1 MGERFKGGQIGR
13 VERGSRAGK
22 VGRGASRVILVILA
36 VAILA
41 LALPAMAADTPKQPS
56 RPDAHFIRVLRGGS
70 EVEFY
75 GEIRAGAAQELRAVL
90 EANPQAKVIHLNSPG
105 GSVLEA
111 RRMSVLIR
119 AKNLIATV
127 DAYCNSACVF
137 AYLGA
142 EQRYISSDGELG
154 LHHESS
160 DNATPSEIAASELID
175 QDFMADLGIKADFIK
190 KAFSAP
196 ASGLWVPSTRELID
210 SGMVT
215 GVRGDF
221 AMGGYSGRT
230 VEDQVDNLIDSSYVM
245 KALKSADTARYLNM
259 RASYIE
265 ALRQNVSHDEFAALV
280 DRAENAVFGDYLTKA
295 SDALLRDYATTS
307 VALMR
312 RSVAANPAGCRLTPD
327 GAGGFNLHI
336 DPGSGVDFRP
346 QNEAAGRAVA
356 DGALRRTPPPSPE
369 AVGAAMAALH
379 LAFRARHPDEVPV
392 MNDLSSARLKP
403 GQGCTALGDYLETSF
418 GLPPTEAIA
427 FLRYNYSTE
436 SVSTPGQPSVTDQKP
451 RPHGNKQSD

>member
-1 MGERFKGGQIGR
+1 MGEGFEIGEIGR
-13 VERGSRAGK
+13 TDRGWRTGRP
-22 VGRGASRVILVILA
+22 GRGASGAILLA
-36 VAILA
+36 LGVAILA
-41 LALPAMAADTPKQPS
+41 LALPAGAADTPKQPG
-56 RPDAHFIRVLRGGS
+56 RPDAHFIRVLRGGT

-75 GEIRAGAAQELRAVL
+75 GEIRNGAAQELRAVL

-127 DAYCNSACVF
+127 DSYCNSACVF

-142 EQRYISSDGELG
+142 DQRYMSSNAELG

-175 QDFMADLGIKADFIK
+175 QDYMADIGIKADFIK

-210 SGMVT
+210 SGMIT
-215 GVRGDF
+215 GLRGDF

-230 VEDQVDNLIDSSYVM
+230 VEDQVDSLIAGSNVM
-245 KALKSADTARYLNM
+245 TALKSADNARYLTM
-259 RASYIE
+259 RASYID
-265 ALRQNVSHDEFAALV
+265 ALRQNVSHDQFTALV
-280 DRAENAVFGDYLTKA
+280 DTAENAVFGDYLTKA
-295 SDALLRDYATTS
+295 SDGLLRDYATTS

-312 RSVAANPAGCRLTPD
+312 RSVAANPAGCRLVTD

-336 DPGSGVDFRP
+336 DPGSGVDFGP
-346 QNEAAGRAVA
+346 ENEAAGRAVA
-356 DGALRRTPPPSPE
+356 DGALRRTPAPSRE
-369 AVGAAMAALH
+369 AVDTAIAALH
-379 LAFRARHPDEVPV
+379 LAFRARHPDEVV
-392 MNDLSSARLKP
+392 MMKDLSSAQLKP
-403 GQGCTALGDYLETSF
+403 GQGCTVLGDYLEASF
-418 GLPPTEAIA
+418 SLPPAETMA

-436 SVSTPGQPSVTDQKP
+436 NVPTPGQPSVTDQKP
-451 RPHGNKQSD
+451 RPRGNKQSD